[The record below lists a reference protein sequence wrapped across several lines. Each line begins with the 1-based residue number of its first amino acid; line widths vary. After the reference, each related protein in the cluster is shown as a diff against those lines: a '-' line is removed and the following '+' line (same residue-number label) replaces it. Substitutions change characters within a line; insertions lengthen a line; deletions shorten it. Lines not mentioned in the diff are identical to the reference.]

1 MLWQA
6 GRPSTAAAAALQQA
20 ASNLRCRHCRS
31 CMPQTSLSLYIYI
44 THPAAPTFWRSRK
57 RCCVARL
64 RARRSSSLARRRP
77 PRAAGASAAT
87 CCSAS
92 GSCRSP
98 EPPPR
103 PATGNS
109 SGSAGSGGSGS
120 APPPPA
126 TGCSRSSCSGG
137 KGPCR
142 SAGGASNHR
151 NPAKAS
157 PRSGGCPPSMDRGCS
172 AKQSDGGDRES
183 AAPIGRPGSRA
194 EGATKVSRVGLL
206 PLWLGLAGG
215 SSYPVL
221 RPQTARAAGHSCVA
235 SLHGTTSWLHG
246 TVRLHGDML
255 ATCA

>member
-1 MLWQA
+1 MWQA

-109 SGSAGSGGSGS
+109 SGSAGRGGSGS

-157 PRSGGCPPSMDRGCS
+157 PRSGGCPPSMDRGWAAAPS
-172 AKQSDGGDRES
+172 SQMGAIAKVQHQS
-183 AAPIGRPGSRA
+183 AALEAALRGPRRSRA
-194 EGATKVSRVGLL
+194 WVCC
-206 PLWLGLAGG
+206 PCGLAWLAA
-215 SSYPVL
+215 PATQFCAHRLHVL
-221 RPQTARAAGHSCVA
+221 QGTAVC

-246 TVRLHGDML
+246 DML